1 MCVQLIVLLPDLGL
15 DKICVIDP
23 NRPTQQARRQA
34 GGSIRV
40 VRVIRVEEDGYGQV
54 ISVGLGWVKSTH
66 RNP

>member
-40 VRVIRVEEDGYGQV
+40 VRVIRVEENG
-54 ISVGLGWVKSTH
+54 
-66 RNP
+66 